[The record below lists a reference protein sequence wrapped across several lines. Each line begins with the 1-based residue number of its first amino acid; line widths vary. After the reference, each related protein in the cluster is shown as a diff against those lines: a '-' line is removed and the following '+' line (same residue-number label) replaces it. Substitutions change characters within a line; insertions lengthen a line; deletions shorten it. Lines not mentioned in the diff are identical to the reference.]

1 LATTALCFPTDPAIL
16 KVLHDAFKKGLEDP
30 EHVASLAKFEQEVIY
45 MSPEDYRRFALAT
58 FENERALVE
67 AIKKREGK

>member
-1 LATTALCFPTDPAIL
+1 
-16 KVLHDAFKKGLEDP
+16 
-30 EHVASLAKFEQEVIY
+30 

-58 FENERALVE
+58 FENERAVVE